1 MCTARITV
9 IDYQVTDGKRW
20 GVKNIKPFPKMSP
33 TPGAFEAMAN
43 LPVIRGIH
51 VPSLPGFEVGDAQ
64 GFSSNE
70 ED

>member
-1 MCTARITV
+1 M
-9 IDYQVTDGKRW
+9 GK
-20 GVKNIKPFPKMSP
+20 GEGSKTLKPFPKMSP